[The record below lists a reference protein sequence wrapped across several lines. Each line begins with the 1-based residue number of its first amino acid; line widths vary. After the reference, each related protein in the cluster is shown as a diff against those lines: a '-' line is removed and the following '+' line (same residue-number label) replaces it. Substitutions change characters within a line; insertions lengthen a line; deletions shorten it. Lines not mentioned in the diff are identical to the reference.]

1 MDKSTKRAK
10 PGGGLQVVMEHTF
23 RVPRPRVFRAWT
35 DPALMEKWFAPA
47 GMQAVGVQADVA
59 VGGSYRIGMRGPDGI
74 VNVVAGKYVE
84 ILPPERL
91 VFTWAWQT
99 DPPEA
104 VSLVTVEFFDLGDA
118 TRVVLKHRQLPT
130 PQDQESHRRGWEGC
144 LAQLENKI
152 QGGDI

>member
-1 MDKSTKRAK
+1 
-10 PGGGLQVVMEHTF
+10 
-23 RVPRPRVFRAWT
+23 
-35 DPALMEKWFAPA
+35 MEKWFAPVTMKPVGIEA
-47 GMQAVGVQADVA
+47 NAV
-59 VGGSYRIGMRGPDGI
+59 VGGSYRIGMRHRDGTI
-74 VNVVAGKYVE
+74 HFASGKYIE

-104 VSLVTVEFFDLGDA
+104 VSLVTVEFYDLGNA

-130 PQDQESHRRGWEGC
+130 AKDQESHRRGWEGC
-144 LAQLENKI
+144 LRELENKI